1 MALNYFFEY
10 NDRSDNKW
18 RLEIDNPDFAGN
30 PIELI
35 PSENPIIISYNGN
48 SDDDIFKMHVI
59 SSSVTITVVSTDVDF
74 DTLMYINDASFKC
87 RVYRSGN
94 LFWSGYLTSDD
105 IQEVDSGVPYDV
117 VLKAIDGLE
126 VLSNIEYNLA
136 NYPSVVVNGQES
148 ALRSPMNSFRSAFY
162 RQDNLDLRLPIRWNT
177 SLKNDAYP
185 SDDMLAGR
193 SVINP
198 FGDLRDYD
206 VFWWLSNIAK
216 SALSWVYQKS
226 GYWYI
231 NNYFDTFGGNFSG
244 WEITSDTSAVQVAQV
259 YDESEVTQLEMSDTV
274 NENWFWFG
282 KKPFGKVEV
291 LYNDTKFPDDNVLP
305 NGGFDIV
312 STDVPMYWHRKT
324 GEASLVNDDPINGRN
339 EGWSLRVRNI
349 TSSED
354 WVILDPIPIDTE
366 TLFKD
371 CTIGFIWSPV
381 GGYELNANQNID
393 FSKFP
398 IHVVVKLDIGG
409 QEYYLNEFGFWSD
422 KNLEPGAW
430 VSSYDWHS
438 SGGGT
443 FSVIF
448 DQNRDF
454 EVGDEFIIFL
464 VRDGQLSYHSVV
476 FNDPMSLQDGVEH
489 IANTIGNA
497 SSPNNWTVSFFGVDN
512 TVTNHAFTAKVNDY
526 YRKIELAPE
535 GPLKYGDILLW
546 QFQSRGTAGN
556 IKIPAG
562 RGFLTFEIYSH
573 PNSEMLLDDAYFT
586 VENAHD
592 VYEVSVPQSR
602 NSKETYEMGI
612 SSGFSGN
619 MVSSYGSRYNVV
631 NESELWGGMTLTERY
646 GRAVMD
652 VRNAPRRVFSG
663 SIDRLMEFGMFSLG
677 GKVYAPLSM
686 NIDCKDLI
694 TDVVGFEFN
703 PNPVGYGITHK
714 SSE

>member
-18 RLEIDNPDFAGN
+18 RLEIDNPDFEGDA
-30 PIELI
+30 IELI

-59 SSSVTITVVSTDVDF
+59 SSSVTINVVSTGVDF

-244 WEITSDTSAVQVAQV
+244 WEISSDTSAVQVAQV

-291 LYNDTKFPDDNVLP
+291 LYNDTKFPDNNVLP

-312 STDVPMYWHRKT
+312 STDVPLYWHRKM

-349 TSSED
+349 TSSDD
-354 WVILDPIPIDTE
+354 WVTLDPIPIDTE

-430 VSSYDWHS
+430 VSSYSWS
-438 SGGGT
+438 APST
-443 FSVIF
+443 FSITF
-448 DQNRDF
+448 TPDRDF
-454 EVGDEFIIFL
+454 EPGDVVNVYAARSFGNESYSVEIDTAMNPIDGAAFVATHISGATSLGNVLIIP
-464 VRDGQLSYHSVV
+464 QT
-476 FNDPMSLQDGVEH
+476 NDS
-489 IANTIGNA
+489 A
-497 SSPNNWTVSFFGVDN
+497 F
-512 TVTNHAFTAKVNDY
+512 NHAFTAKVNDY

-546 QFQSRGTAGN
+546 QFQSRGSSGN

-573 PNSEMLLDDAYFT
+573 PNSEMLLDDAYFS

-631 NESELWGGMTLTERY
+631 NESELWGGMTLTEKY

-663 SIDRLMEFGMFSLG
+663 SVDKLMEFGMFSLG

-714 SSE
+714 SSD